1 MGTRRV
7 TPAPIIARLCEIRG
21 AEVGGGDEDRR
32 TSGMAPPGIL
42 GAFDFKTSTTT
53 IPIVKQRRTQRR
65 RVDSIALAVKIS
77 IPTSTTCKKKKQTE
91 IRLRI

>member
-7 TPAPIIARLCEIRG
+7 TPAPIITRLCEIRG
-21 AEVGGGDEDRR
+21 AKVGGGDENRGA
-32 TSGMAPPGIL
+32 SGMAPPLIL

-77 IPTSTTCKKKKQTE
+77 IPTSTTCEKKHKHNKVKN
-91 IRLRI
+91 L